1 MLLFLITVTELNGL
15 VYDIS
20 DMTQATGTVEVYLTE
35 VPSDGVDI
43 SKESMTSSTKHNLR
57 FNGKSLAWVPLLQA
71 KYNWMIDV
79 SEIYANLFEN
89 VVLSV
94 DGSSASTAADLVE
107 KGTFGKM
114 GLTYR
119 RLDVAHADPDPEQY
133 TRLNTSLDVSGITGK
148 GVTIDKLSFG
158 NPSHIT
164 AFGKTAKELVYDL
177 IVSQNPGL
185 RTFSY
190 HKRDSTPQR

>member
-1 MLLFLITVTELNGL
+1 MNGL

-20 DMTQATGTVEVYLTE
+20 KSLAWTGTVEVYLTE
-35 VPSDGVDI
+35 VPSDGEI
-43 SKESMTSSTKHNLR
+43 YANESMTSSTKHNLR
-57 FNGKSLAWVPLLQA
+57 FNGTAADLVPLLQA

-79 SEIYANLFEN
+79 SLDVAHLFEN

-94 DGSSASTAADLVE
+94 DGSSASDVSGIVE

-119 RLDVAHADPDPEQY
+119 RSHITAADPDPEQY
-133 TRLNTSLDVSGITGK
+133 TRLNTSLQNPGLTGK

-158 NPSHIT
+158 NPRIMSL
-164 AFGKTAKELVYDL
+164 FGKTAKELVYDL
-177 IVSQNPGL
+177 IVSRHDKS